1 MNSGWFEFM
10 VKFFRKSRRKQKV
23 LNKKIIYFSII
34 ISLTILIILILRNP
48 ENKDDVSIKK
58 IRFKDIEGIYS
69 QKHYLKF
76 DIENPTDEQKN
87 CLLNV
92 RLGDRKFKGYVNIS
106 AKSKKFYKIQ
116 VDIPFGRTEV
126 KLDYDCS

>member
-1 MNSGWFEFM
+1 M

-23 LNKKIIYFSII
+23 LNKKVIYFSII
-34 ISLTILIILILRNP
+34 ISLTILIILILRIP
-48 ENKDDVSIKK
+48 ENKKEITISK

-69 QKHYLKF
+69 QKHDLKF
-76 DIENPTDEQKN
+76 DIKNPTDEQKN
-87 CLLNV
+87 CLLNI

-106 AKSKKFYKIQ
+106 AKSKKFYKTR
-116 VDIPFGRTEV
+116 VDMPFGRTEV